1 MKTPRFELKD
11 FRLNE
16 ILSML
21 TPYSGPSLSEELN
34 RVWTGEAGPSNSAIA
49 FLSISPPKTSRK
61 TRSFVRTNGTQRS
74 LGTSPKTST

>member
-1 MKTPRFELKD
+1 MKTNRFELKD

-21 TPYSGPSLSEELN
+21 TTYNGLKNSIEFGLAK
-34 RVWTGEAGPSNSAIA
+34 RGPSNSAIA